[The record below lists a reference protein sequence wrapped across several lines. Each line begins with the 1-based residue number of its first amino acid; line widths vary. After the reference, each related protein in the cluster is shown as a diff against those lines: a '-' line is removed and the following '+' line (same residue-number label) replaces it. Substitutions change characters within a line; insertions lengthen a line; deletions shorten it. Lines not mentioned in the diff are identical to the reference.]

1 VRGWFRRKERRA
13 FTFGRSKREQ
23 VLARYVLGEVGR
35 GRSLADVLDDSYVRN
50 RSTAEERARLL
61 ERPEVV
67 AAIGE
72 QALSE
77 LRASVGGVPSAG
89 PRPADEPVSG

>member
-1 VRGWFRRKERRA
+1 MGGWWRRRERRKV
-13 FTFGRSKREQ
+13 TFGRSTREQ
-23 VLARYVLGEVGR
+23 ALARYVLGEVGR
-35 GRSLADVLDDSYVRN
+35 GRPLADVLDDSYLRN

-72 QALSE
+72 QALAD
-77 LRASVGGVPSAG
+77 LRLTLATE
-89 PRPADEPVSG
+89 R